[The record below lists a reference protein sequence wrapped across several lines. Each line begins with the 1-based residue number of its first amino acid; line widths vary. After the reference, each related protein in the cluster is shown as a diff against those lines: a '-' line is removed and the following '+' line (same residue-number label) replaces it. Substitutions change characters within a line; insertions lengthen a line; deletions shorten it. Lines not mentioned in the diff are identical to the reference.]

1 MTTKKITDDSELR
14 AIAPRCYQL
23 ISNVS
28 TAVDTSDNEADNLQS
43 EIDAIC
49 HRLELASE
57 KDEDDYDLKTS
68 IEAILQTYGVRSK
81 MGHIQLSEMT
91 DELFEL
97 IYEHAIR
104 LAKRKNAEFKANEY
118 EKLADRAAEGIRWV
132 NDDHYKLADR
142 LISIRTILTVN
153 SCGLWLG
160 WAVLL
165 SLLIAILVKISK

>member
-1 MTTKKITDDSELR
+1 MVDKPTTNDSELR

-23 ISNVS
+23 IYNAA
-28 TAVDTSDNEADNLQS
+28 TAIDTSDNEADNLQS

-57 KDEDDYDLKTS
+57 KDDNDYDLKTS
-68 IEAILQTYGVRSK
+68 IEAILHTYSVRSK
-81 MGHIQLSEMT
+81 MGHIQLGEMT
-91 DELFEL
+91 NELFEL

-118 EKLADRAAEGIRWV
+118 EKLAEKTGQSIRWI
-132 NDDHYKLADR
+132 NDDHYKLSDR
-142 LISIRTILTVN
+142 LISIRTILTIN
-153 SCGLWLG
+153 GCGLWLG

-165 SLLIAILVKISK
+165 SLLIAILVKVSK